1 MKKLIALLMVLVVLS
16 TCLCTFASSNIIIDG
31 QSVSIPEGMG
41 EVFSKDDIT
50 YVPVRFILEYF
61 GYDVLY
67 SVPEKQV
74 MGTDSKGNL
83 FMMQLGNPLL
93 FHKGSDMNEI
103 KKVAMDVVPFADYS
117 IGRTYI
123 PAVSLFDELG
133 YSLELDEGANT
144 VIVFKKAVAE

>member
-1 MKKLIALLMVLVVLS
+1 MKKIIALLMALVVICTS
-16 TCLCTFASSNIIIDG
+16 TCAFASSNIIIDG
-31 QSVSIPEGMG
+31 QSVSIPEDMG

-50 YVPVRFILEYF
+50 YVPIRFMLEYF

-103 KKVAMDVVPFADYS
+103 KKVTMEVAPFADYS

-133 YSLELDEGANT
+133 YSIELDEEANT
-144 VIVFKKAVAE
+144 AIVFKKAVSE